1 MGAYS
6 YEALDERGRTVKG
19 VLEADT
25 ARLIRQQLRD
35 KGLTPLDVQEVAQ
48 RANTNKA
55 GSAFRRG
62 MNATELALFTRQ
74 LATLVRSGLPLE
86 QSLKTVAEQTEVN
99 RIQSI
104 ILGLRAR
111 VVEGRTLAAAVREFP
126 NIFPPLFPATIDAG
140 EQSGKL
146 DLVLERLAD
155 YVEDKQA
162 LQKNISA
169 QLAYPAIL
177 VLLSVG
183 IVGFLLASVVPQVVG
198 VFDTLEAEL
207 PPLTRGLIAISD
219 FLRDNA
225 VLLGVGLVALLFF
238 ANQALKNDAVLRRW
252 HRFLLRMPIAGR
264 LNRGLNTGRFTR
276 TFSILVSSGVP
287 VLDSMKIC
295 AQVVTNLPMREA
307 IEDAALRVREGSNVH
322 RALAESKLFPPITL
336 NLIANG
342 ESSGQLNEML
352 ERAADNQEREV
363 NTLLTTLVGILGPLL
378 IVAMAGLVLMI
389 VLSIM
394 LPIFDL
400 NQLVR

>member
-1 MGAYS
+1 MGAYA
-6 YEALDERGRTVKG
+6 YEALDQKGRTVKG

-25 ARLIRQQLRD
+25 ARLVRQQLRE
-35 KGLTPLDVQEVAQ
+35 KGLSPLNVNEVSQ
-48 RANTNKA
+48 RKTNQQPSRFA
-55 GSAFRRG
+55 RG
-62 MNATELALFTRQ
+62 MNATEIALFTRQ

-86 QSLKTVAEQTEVN
+86 QSLKAVADQTETR

-111 VVEGRTLAAAVREFP
+111 VIEGHTLADAFLEFP
-126 NIFPPLFPATIDAG
+126 HVFPPLFSATVDAG

-155 YVEDKQA
+155 YVEEKQA
-162 LQKNISA
+162 LQKNIMA
-169 QLAYPAIL
+169 QLSYPAIL
-177 VLLSVG
+177 VLLSVA
-183 IVGFLLASVVPQVVG
+183 IVVFLLASVVPQVVG

-207 PPLTRGLIAISD
+207 PPLTRALIAISD
-219 FLRDNA
+219 FVRDHGS
-225 VLLGVGLVALLFF
+225 VLAIGLVALMFL
-238 ANQALKNDAVLRRW
+238 ARQSLKSDVILRRW
-252 HRFLLRMPIAGR
+252 HLFILRMPIAGR

-287 VLDSMKIC
+287 VLESMRIC

-307 IEDAALRVREGSNVH
+307 IDEAARRVREGSSVH
-322 RALAESKLFPPITL
+322 RALAESRLFPPITL

-342 ESSGQLNEML
+342 EASGELNDML
-352 ERAADNQEREV
+352 ERAAANQEREV

-378 IVAMAGLVLMI
+378 IVSMAGLVLMI